1 MSAPGGS
8 EIDDSAG
15 DFGQEEGGLTE
26 APPGRQSQWKLHP
39 ESLSGIVV
47 QQRLAGPA
55 RSGGGGRG
63 AERFYLT
70 VEPSY
75 GTSVWIRNASGG
87 RWYIMSSSRMT
98 SAVWM
103 FMRQPVV
110 PERGNP
116 EASSTL

>member
-15 DFGQEEGGLTE
+15 DSGQEEEGFTE
-26 APPGRQSQWKLHP
+26 APPGKAVEAPSR
-39 ESLSGIVV
+39 SLGGIVV
-47 QQRLAGPA
+47 QQRLAGSG
-55 RSGGGGRG
+55 RSGGGGQG
-63 AERFYLT
+63 GERHYPT

-75 GTSVWIRNASGG
+75 GTSVWMRNASGG
-87 RWYIMSSSRMT
+87 RWYIMSSSCMT

>member
-15 DFGQEEGGLTE
+15 DSGQEEEGFTE
-26 APPGRQSQWKLHP
+26 APPGRQSQWRLHREVLA
-39 ESLSGIVV
+39 ESSCSSGW
-47 QQRLAGPA
+47 QGG
-55 RSGGGGRG
+55 SGGGGQG
-63 AERFYLT
+63 GERHYPT

-98 SAVWM
+98 
-103 FMRQPVV
+103 
-110 PERGNP
+110 
-116 EASSTL
+116 